1 MKEPAL
7 LEPIELTDAEL
18 DMVSGGQYS
27 VTVDRIAFFGLS
39 LGGGTVTAT
48 ANSVTASG
56 GMVAAA
62 ASGIQGLMVTL

>member
-39 LGGGTVTAT
+39 LGAALSLKPQTVSPPVVVWLQLPPAG
-48 ANSVTASG
+48 SKGSR
-56 GMVAAA
+56 
-62 ASGIQGLMVTL
+62 